1 MYWSVEIEEMDER
14 RTNTQHALAITALR
28 QARNAVADGTTRG
41 VWINQFSG
49 NEGFMST
56 VCMKEDMDTHT
67 DEWKLQTYNSLE
79 FYKNP
84 VNMVDDAII
93 KMQNGNSI
101 SIGQCSTGEIIEMVW
116 EV

>member
-14 RTNTQHALAITALR
+14 WTNTEHALAITALR

-41 VWINQFSG
+41 VWIDQFEDYG
-49 NEGFMST
+49 VFVCT
-56 VCMKEDMDTHT
+56 VCMKEDMNTHT

-79 FYKNP
+79 FYKNS
-84 VNMVDDAII
+84 VDMLDDAII

-101 SIGQCSTGEIIEMVW
+101 SIGQCSTGDIIEMNW